1 LLLVLLLWGIG
12 IFLFLGSTQDA
23 ISKAVGTSLSDPKH
37 DGAFDKVR
45 HAVSG
50 QVVTLSGQVAS
61 DEDKAAAETLIRNEV
76 RTPDVQPE
84 RNPVIDVR
92 NDIEV
97 NMPLRQRP
105 WLIASVFGTEKR
117 IEGVLK
123 EPNPWLIASVFGTEK
138 RIEGVL
144 KEPNQRTALMTA
156 LDQQIPA
163 ADEKAKSRA
172 NQILLDEKS
181 LPASDWDKT
190 LAALPD
196 FKKLLEG
203 KADLAARAI
212 VVSRVDGEW
221 KVYGPEATDAEI
233 ATYLADAH
241 VSEKQVSLAL
251 HNLRTMHSSRGAVP
265 DEPISPDNKDAGK
278 ALN

>member
-1 LLLVLLLWGIG
+1 VNKYIFWNLLLVLTLWGIG

-97 NMPLRQRP
+97 NVPLRQR
-105 WLIASVFGTEKR
+105 
-117 IEGVLK
+117 
-123 EPNPWLIASVFGTEK
+123 PWLIASVFGTEK

-251 HNLRTMHSSRGAVP
+251 HNLRTMHISRGAVP